1 MATLRYR
8 TKIEFGVTA
17 AIFVIAGFF
26 AILAWD
32 IDPSSDEAIGPR
44 FVPMFIAVTMLVLGA
59 LISVNAMRNNDN
71 RSAPASPG
79 GEMIPIEVYEEDDF
93 GFRDADVRRVFWVI
107 GCGIL
112 YIALFAA
119 LGYFL
124 STLIG
129 LALIMMAFGNRNPVA
144 LIGYPLAG
152 AVVYQYIFMGLMG
165 LHDPAG
171 DLIDFTA
178 VSGLISG
185 N

>member
-1 MATLRYR
+1 MGTLRYR

-17 AIFVIAGFF
+17 AVFVIAGFF

-32 IDPSSDEAIGPR
+32 INPNSDEAIGPR
-44 FVPMFIAVTMLVLGA
+44 FVPMFIAVSMLALGA
-59 LISVNAMRNNDN
+59 LISFNAIRNNDN
-71 RSAPASPG
+71 RNAPIASDG
-79 GEMIPIEVYEEDDF
+79 DLIPAEAYEEDDF
-93 GFRDADVRRVFWVI
+93 GFRDADVSSVFWVI

-112 YIALFAA
+112 YIVLFAA

-124 STLIG
+124 STLVG

-144 LIGYPLAG
+144 LIAYPLGG
-152 AVVYQYIFMGLMG
+152 AIVYQYIFMGLMG

-178 VSGLISG
+178 ISGIISG